1 LMIMQASS
9 PIINR
14 TKARYHEW
22 QRANA
27 LV

>member
-1 LMIMQASS
+1 MQASS